1 MLQRPSQRVPGEAER
16 PSKGRRVLVVTAHY
30 QCSSCH
36 EYLGDNGAAIRAAE
50 LTLSVGSTVATES
63 IVHGVPHAFVQLGW
77 HASDAFLDANY
88 AWLAVPRISV
98 ADGASDALAALV
110 TADSSAAAAPL
121 SQMRR
126 ALEESA
132 MGSEERA
139 WSALRA
145 LAGGEDGEGAP

>member
-1 MLQRPSQRVPGEAER
+1 MCEGPTQRSG
-16 PSKGRRVLVVTAHY
+16 G
-30 QCSSCH
+30 
-36 EYLGDNGAAIRAAE
+36 GANDAVIRASN
-50 LTLSVGSTVATES
+50 LTLSLGSTVATES
-63 IVHGVPHAFVQLGW
+63 IINQVPHAFVQLGW
-77 HASDAFLDANY
+77 PASDAFLDANY

-98 ADGASDALAALV
+98 ADGASEALAALV
-110 TADSSAAAAPL
+110 TADSSAASAPL